1 MKINKK
7 IICGVLCLSY
17 FGLGSISAN
26 VMQIH
31 FNEDKPMIET
41 KLTAIDKIT
50 FTDTSFSIH
59 FDSSS
64 HLTDVASVHYAYGEV
79 EKITF
84 SDINSIENI
93 GKEENVKLMISPNP
107 VDNIIRIVGYNNS
120 EPAQLSIYSLNG
132 EEVMRIENWQG
143 ETIDAS
149 PLSAGIYILRI
160 NTTTIKFI
168 KS

>member
-1 MKINKK
+1 MNLNKK
-7 IICGVLCLSY
+7 IILGIVSLSCLGV
-17 FGLGSISAN
+17 GNASAN

-31 FNEDKPMIET
+31 FNEDRPMIET

-59 FDSSS
+59 I
-64 HLTDVASVHYAYGEV
+64 TDNATEDYGYGEV

-84 SDINSIENI
+84 SDISSI
-93 GKEENVKLMISPNP
+93 GKISKEDNFKLLISPNP
-107 VDNIIRIVGYNNS
+107 VNDIIRIMGYNSS
-120 EPAQLSIYSLNG
+120 EPAQLSIYSLDG
-132 EEVMRIENWQG
+132 EEVIRIENWQG
-143 ETIDAS
+143 ESIDAS
-149 PLSAGIYILRI
+149 QLSAGIYILRI

>member
-1 MKINKK
+1 MNINKK

-17 FGLGSISAN
+17 FGVGNASAN

-31 FNEDKPMIET
+31 FNEDRPVIET
-41 KLTAIDKIT
+41 KLTKIDKIT
-50 FTDTSFSIH
+50 FTDTNFSIH

-64 HLTDVASVHYAYGEV
+64 QLIEVASEDYAYGEV

-84 SDINSIENI
+84 SNINSIENI

>member
-64 HLTDVASVHYAYGEV
+64 HLTDVASEHYAYGEV

-84 SDINSIENI
+84 SDISSIQ
-93 GKEENVKLMISPNP
+93 NVSKDDNLKLMISPNP
-107 VDNIIRIVGYNNS
+107 VNDIIRIVGYNNS

>member
-1 MKINKK
+1 MNINKK

-17 FGLGSISAN
+17 FGLESISAN

-31 FNEDKPMIET
+31 FNEDRPVIET
-41 KLTAIDKIT
+41 KLTKIDKIT
-50 FTDTSFSIH
+50 FTDTNFSIH

-64 HLTDVASVHYAYGEV
+64 QLIEVASEDYAYGEV

-84 SDINSIENI
+84 SNINSIENI

-149 PLSAGIYILRI
+149 PLSAGMYILRI

>member
-1 MKINKK
+1 MNINKK

-31 FNEDKPMIET
+31 FNEDRPVIET
-41 KLTAIDKIT
+41 KLTKIDKIT
-50 FTDTSFSIH
+50 FTDTNFSIH

-64 HLTDVASVHYAYGEV
+64 QLIEVASEDYAYGEV

-84 SDINSIENI
+84 SNINSIEKI
-93 GKEENVKLMISPNP
+93 SKEDNFKLLISPNP
-107 VDNIIRIVGYNNS
+107 VNDIIRIMGYNSS
-120 EPAQLSIYSLNG
+120 EPAQLSIYSLDG
-132 EEVMRIENWQG
+132 EEVMRIDNWQG
-143 ETIDAS
+143 EPIDAS
-149 PLSAGIYILRI
+149 QLSAGIYILRI

>member
-1 MKINKK
+1 MNINKK

-31 FNEDKPMIET
+31 FNEDRPVIET
-41 KLTAIDKIT
+41 KLTKIDKIT
-50 FTDTSFSIH
+50 FTDTNFSIH

-64 HLTDVASVHYAYGEV
+64 QLIEVASEDYAYGEV

-84 SDINSIENI
+84 SDISSIGKI

>member
-1 MKINKK
+1 MNINKK

-17 FGLGSISAN
+17 FGLESISAN

-31 FNEDKPMIET
+31 FNEDRPVIET
-41 KLTAIDKIT
+41 KLTKIDKIT
-50 FTDTSFSIH
+50 FTDTNFSIH

-64 HLTDVASVHYAYGEV
+64 QLIEVASEDYAYGEV

-84 SDINSIENI
+84 SNINSIENI

>member
-1 MKINKK
+1 MNINKK
-7 IICGVLCLSY
+7 IICGVLCLSC
-17 FGLGSISAN
+17 LGVGNASAN

-31 FNEDKPMIET
+31 FNEDRPVIET
-41 KLTAIDKIT
+41 KLTKIDKIT
-50 FTDTSFSIH
+50 FTDTNFSIH

-64 HLTDVASVHYAYGEV
+64 QLIEVASEDYAYGEV

-84 SDINSIENI
+84 SNINSIENI

-107 VDNIIRIVGYNNS
+107 VDDIIRITGYNNS
-120 EPAQLSIYSLNG
+120 EPAQLSISSLNG

-143 ETIDAS
+143 EPIDAS
-149 PLSAGIYILRI
+149 LLSSGIYILRI

>member
-1 MKINKK
+1 MNINKK
-7 IICGVLCLSY
+7 IICGVLCLSC
-17 FGLGSISAN
+17 LGVGNASAN

-31 FNEDKPMIET
+31 FNEDRPVIET
-41 KLTAIDKIT
+41 KLTKIDKIT
-50 FTDTSFSIH
+50 FTDTNFSIH

-64 HLTDVASVHYAYGEV
+64 QLIEVASEDYAYGEV

-84 SDINSIENI
+84 SNINSIENI

>member
-1 MKINKK
+1 MNINKK
-7 IICGVLCLSY
+7 IICGVLCLSC
-17 FGLGSISAN
+17 LGVGNASAN

-31 FNEDKPMIET
+31 FNEDRPVIET
-41 KLTAIDKIT
+41 KLTKIDKIT
-50 FTDTSFSIH
+50 FTDTNFSIH

-64 HLTDVASVHYAYGEV
+64 QLIEVASEDYAYGEV

-84 SDINSIENI
+84 SNINSIENI

-107 VDNIIRIVGYNNS
+107 VDDIIRITGYNNS

-143 ETIDAS
+143 EPIDAS
-149 PLSAGIYILRI
+149 LLSSGIYILRI

>member
-1 MKINKK
+1 MSINKK
-7 IICGVLCLSY
+7 LILGIVCLSY
-17 FGLGSISAN
+17 LGVGSISAN

-31 FNEDKPMIET
+31 FNEDRPMIET

-59 FDSSS
+59 I
-64 HLTDVASVHYAYGEV
+64 TDNATEDYGYGEV

-84 SDINSIENI
+84 SDISSI
-93 GKEENVKLMISPNP
+93 GKISKEDNFKLLISPNP
-107 VDNIIRIVGYNNS
+107 VNDIIRIMGYNSS
-120 EPAQLSIYSLNG
+120 EPAQLSIYSLDG
-132 EEVMRIENWQG
+132 EEVIRIENWQG
-143 ETIDAS
+143 EAIDAS
-149 PLSAGIYILRI
+149 QLSAGIYILRI

>member
-1 MKINKK
+1 MNINKK

-17 FGLGSISAN
+17 FGLGRISAN

-64 HLTDVASVHYAYGEV
+64 HLTDVASEHYAYGEV

-84 SDINSIENI
+84 SNINSIENI

>member
-1 MKINKK
+1 MNINKK
-7 IICGVLCLSY
+7 IICGVLCLSC
-17 FGLGSISAN
+17 LGVGNASAN

-31 FNEDKPMIET
+31 FNEDRPVIET
-41 KLTAIDKIT
+41 KLTKIDKIT
-50 FTDTSFSIH
+50 FTDTNFSIH

-64 HLTDVASVHYAYGEV
+64 QLIEVASEDYAYGEV

-84 SDINSIENI
+84 SNINSIENI

-168 KS
+168 K

>member
-1 MKINKK
+1 MSINKK
-7 IICGVLCLSY
+7 LILGIVCLSY
-17 FGLGSISAN
+17 LGVGSISAN

-31 FNEDKPMIET
+31 FNEDRPMIET

-64 HLTDVASVHYAYGEV
+64 HLTEVASELYGYGEV

-84 SDINSIENI
+84 SDISSI
-93 GKEENVKLMISPNP
+93 GKISKEDNFKLLISPNP
-107 VDNIIRIVGYNNS
+107 VNDIIRIMGYNSS
-120 EPAQLSIYSLNG
+120 EPAQLSIYSLDG
-132 EEVMRIENWQG
+132 EEVIRIENWQD
-143 ETIDAS
+143 EAIDAS
-149 PLSAGIYILRI
+149 QLSAGIYILRI